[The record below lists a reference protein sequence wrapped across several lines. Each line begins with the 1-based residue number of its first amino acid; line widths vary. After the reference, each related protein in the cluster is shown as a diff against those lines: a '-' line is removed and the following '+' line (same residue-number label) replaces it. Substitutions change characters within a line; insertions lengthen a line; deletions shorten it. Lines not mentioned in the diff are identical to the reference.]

1 MIETHTTSSVTM
13 QASVRDSY
21 GEPAAVLSIAS
32 VARPVPHAEQV
43 LVRVH
48 AAAVTIGDHH
58 LVTGKPYLIRLTP
71 FGGFPRPRHATGGL
85 ALAGVVEAVGSAVTG
100 FRVGDAVFGEA
111 AAFGAWAEYVVVGT
125 QVLAHKPASLSFEQA
140 ATLPW
145 AATALQ
151 GLRDV
156 GQLAAGKRVLILGA
170 SGGVGSWAVQ
180 LAKVLG
186 AAVTGV
192 CSTRNLDYVRGLG
205 ADHVVDHTR
214 EDVTQ
219 RSEQWDVIFDLVGVH
234 ALAAL
239 QARLVDGGIYVG
251 CAGGG
256 SDVFG
261 PFPRMIGLLLRSI
274 GSRRAMKPFMTK
286 PNAADL
292 QVLATLADEGRI
304 RAQIQRS
311 VALEQLPSALDE
323 VGRGGVR
330 GQIVVT
336 P

>member
-21 GEPAAVLSIAS
+21 GEPATVLSIAS

-85 ALAGVVEAVGSAVTG
+85 GFAGVVEAVGAAVTG
-100 FRVGDAVFGEA
+100 FHVGDVVFGESQ
-111 AAFGAWAEYVVVGT
+111 AFGAWAQYVAVGT
-125 QVLAHKPASLSFEQA
+125 QVLAHKPASLSFEHA
-140 ATLPW
+140 AALPW

-156 GQLAAGKRVLILGA
+156 GQVGAGKRVLILGA

-186 AAVTGV
+186 AEVTAV

-205 ADHVVDHTR
+205 ADHVVDHTH

-219 RSEQWDVIFDLVGVH
+219 RSEQWDVIFDLVGIH
-234 ALAAL
+234 ALAAV
-239 QARLVDGGIYVG
+239 QARLVEGGIYVG

-256 SDVFG
+256 GEVFG

-292 QVLATLADEGRI
+292 QVLAGLADAGRI
-304 RAQIQRS
+304 RAQIHRS
-311 VALEQLPSALDE
+311 VTLDQLPRALHE
-323 VGRGGVR
+323 VGQGGVR
-330 GQIVVT
+330 GQIVVAL
-336 P
+336 

>member
-1 MIETHTTSSVTM
+1 MIDPATSSSATM
-13 QASVRDSY
+13 QASVRARY
-21 GEPAAVLSIAS
+21 GEPSVLSIATLP
-32 VARPVPHAEQV
+32 RPLPRADQV

-58 LVTGKPYLIRLTP
+58 LLTGKPYLIRLSP
-71 FGGFPRPRHATGGL
+71 FGGVPRPRHATGGL
-85 ALAGVVEAVGSAVTG
+85 GFAGVVESLGTAVTG
-100 FRVGDAVFGEA
+100 FRVGDAVFGEGQ
-111 AAFGAWAEYVVVGT
+111 AFGAWAQYVAVGT
-125 QVLAHKPASLSFEQA
+125 QVLAHKPAAISFEQA

-180 LAKVLG
+180 IAKALG
-186 AAVTGV
+186 GEVTGV
-192 CSTRNLDYVRGLG
+192 CGTRNLDYVRSLG
-205 ADHVVDHTR
+205 ADHVVDHMR

-219 RSEQWDVIFDLVGVH
+219 RSEQWDVIFDLVGIH
-234 ALAAL
+234 SLGAL
-239 QARLVDGGIYVG
+239 QARLVEGGIYVG

-256 SDVFG
+256 GEVLG

-292 QVLATLADEGRI
+292 RVLAELADAGRI
-304 RAQIQRS
+304 AARVQRS
-311 VALEQLPSALDE
+311 VPLTELPAALHE
-323 VGRGGVR
+323 VGSGHVR